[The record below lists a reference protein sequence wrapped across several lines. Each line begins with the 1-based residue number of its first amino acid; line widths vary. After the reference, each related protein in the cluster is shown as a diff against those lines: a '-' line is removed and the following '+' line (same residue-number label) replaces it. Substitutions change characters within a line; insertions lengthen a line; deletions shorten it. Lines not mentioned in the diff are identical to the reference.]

1 MFDAGSTHSFDEGIV
16 TRPFFNV
23 DAGEAQSLPIN
34 YPGSEA
40 GALTISSTAKM
51 LGTDVYIMR
60 PWRSSG
66 IARVNFI
73 AGYQFSRFDESI
85 SISSDSTNL
94 DGRNNIPIG
103 TQLEVTDS
111 FRTKNVFHGGLLGLS
126 SDIDGGDYTISF
138 LAKVGI
144 GGVDHTV
151 ITSGSSIITDPG
163 GGTNS
168 LDGLMVRDSNRGEF
182 TRNRFTAIP
191 EFSVRYTKHLNDAL
205 DFSLGYSIIY
215 WGHAVQ
221 PGNQINTNVDMTN
234 TTGQPTMPFEI
245 DHYWAQS
252 LNMGVTFRY

>member
-1 MFDAGSTHSFDEGIV
+1 MA
-16 TRPFFNV
+16 
-23 DAGEAQSLPIN
+23 SLE
-34 YPGSEA
+34 S
-40 GALTISSTAKM
+40 ISSQGWLIT
-51 LGTDVYIMR
+51 
-60 PWRSSG
+60 
-66 IARVNFI
+66 
-73 AGYQFSRFDESI
+73 SRFDESI

-151 ITSGSSIITDPG
+151 TTSGSSIITDPG

-168 LDGLMVRDSNRGEF
+168 LDGLMPVRDSNRGEF